1 MRNNIDELAKLRAR
15 CIELK
20 TTLDRHLKENHES
33 LIRIANVN
41 YYIDR
46 LLESRKDTSLQP
58 VLKTNLVVVR
68 IPPCDDIDDIHSHT
82 PSQMPYC
89 SAPIFSPPAN

>member
-1 MRNNIDELAKLRAR
+1 MGNKTDKLAKLRAR

-20 TTLDRHLKENHES
+20 ATLDRRLNENHEI

-46 LLESRKDTSLQP
+46 LQESRKDTSMQP
-58 VLKTNLVVVR
+58 TLKTNAVAAEILR
-68 IPPCDDIDDIHSHT
+68 YDYIDDIHSPN
-82 PSQMPYC
+82 PSWMPSY
-89 SAPIFSPPAN
+89 SVPIFSPRET